1 MKISTAISVLQK
13 DADFL
18 GMAFFDFIAFVK
30 QNPLA
35 QTQKTIE
42 AYAEV
47 VHAGK
52 HLFRTEISV
61 YSDNKLIA
69 KTNATFMIKDTGSD

>member
-18 GMAFFDFIAFVK
+18 GMEFHDFVAFVK

-42 AYAEV
+42 AYAIFAMESKKAWDKV
-47 VHAGK
+47 A
-52 HLFRTEISV
+52 
-61 YSDNKLIA
+61 
-69 KTNATFMIKDTGSD
+69 

>member
-18 GMAFFDFIAFVK
+18 GMEFYDFVAFVK

-42 AYAEV
+42 AYAIFAMESKKAWDRV
-47 VHAGK
+47 A
-52 HLFRTEISV
+52 
-61 YSDNKLIA
+61 
-69 KTNATFMIKDTGSD
+69 

>member
-18 GMAFFDFIAFVK
+18 GMEFFDFVAFVK
-30 QNPLA
+30 QNPMA

-42 AYAEV
+42 AYAIFAMESKKAWDKV
-47 VHAGK
+47 A
-52 HLFRTEISV
+52 
-61 YSDNKLIA
+61 
-69 KTNATFMIKDTGSD
+69 